1 MVSPVFHDFSANKSQ
16 NRDMDPQAL
25 LWKKAAALGSLWASA
40 EIILGSFLHNVHMP
54 LGGHL
59 LTALG
64 IMLLIG
70 GRRLW
75 PEPGLLWRASLVC
88 AAMKSI
94 SPSAFIIGPM
104 IAISIEGFLLEA
116 ALRLL
121 GPGAAGCLTGGA
133 LAMVWTFLQPF
144 LRQLLFYGSGAALLY
159 ISGWR
164 QFAAWAGVSPDD
176 WRLWAGAALAF
187 NAVLGAAAAAAGIAV
202 AGGKRT
208 TPSLFPSS
216 KPTGISAAPPPSA
229 SHPPLSNRSS
239 VFLIFHAGLV
249 ILAIVATRKLPLP
262 WLLLLTG
269 LYAGWGLARRAP
281 VFQRLRRPGLWA
293 GLLGTAVLAGLILGR
308 PLLGLRMGL
317 RALILTVGFA
327 CVSEELRHSA
337 LVELLERHGG
347 ALFADTVRRAFK
359 TFPALLSSLPPGRE
373 IVRRPLSSLRRMLD
387 QAPALLDAL
396 DRAA

>member
-1 MVSPVFHDFSANKSQ
+1 MSIVS
-16 NRDMDPQAL
+16 
-25 LWKKAAALGSLWASA
+25 
-40 EIILGSFLHNVHMP
+40 
-54 LGGHL
+54 
-59 LTALG
+59 
-64 IMLLIG
+64 
-70 GRRLW
+70 
-75 PEPGLLWRASLVC
+75 
-88 AAMKSI
+88 
-94 SPSAFIIGPM
+94 
-104 IAISIEGFLLEA
+104 
-116 ALRLL
+116 
-121 GPGAAGCLTGGA
+121 
-133 LAMVWTFLQPF
+133 
-144 LRQLLFYGSGAALLY
+144 LY
-159 ISGWR
+159 
-164 QFAAWAGVSPDD
+164 F
-176 WRLWAGAALAF
+176 
-187 NAVLGAAAAAAGIAV
+187 
-202 AGGKRT
+202 
-208 TPSLFPSS
+208 
-216 KPTGISAAPPPSA
+216 
-229 SHPPLSNRSS
+229 PPLSNRSS

-337 LVELLERHGG
+337 LVGLLERHGG